1 MTTPGTRRGDRPS
14 QTQAAATRPRY
25 PVYELAVEAVRELD
39 RRARDEFAIPTLLLM
54 ENAARALR
62 EHALDLLAEAREPHA
77 LILCGPGAN
86 GGDGLA
92 LARHLTNLGV
102 PTRIV
107 LLRPEALTE
116 GSRGEPDSDAGVNLR
131 IVRRMGIPIV
141 GPADRPDPAPGLI
154 VDALFGTGLTRP
166 PEGDAA
172 NLITHAQE
180 ARDRGGVVLSVDLPS
195 GLCATRGEPLGSV
208 CVRADRTVTLAA
220 IKPGLARLEAQAF
233 VGDLAVADIGAPTA
247 LLAELGRPWKGF
259 PGREPPESE
268 AASEA

>member
-1 MTTPGTRRGDRPS
+1 MTTPGTRPGDRP
-14 QTQAAATRPRY
+14 TQPPVSATVPGY
-25 PVYELAVEAVRELD
+25 PVYELSVAAVRELD
-39 RRARDEFAIPTLLLM
+39 RRARDEFAIPTLILM

-62 EHALDLLAEAREPHA
+62 EHAIELLARARETNA

-102 PTRIV
+102 PTEIV
-107 LLRPEALTE
+107 LLTPDD
-116 GSRGEPDSDAGVNLR
+116 GPGPGESASDARVNLR
-131 IVRRMGIPIV
+131 IARLMGIPIH
-141 GPADRPDPAPGLI
+141 GPGGRPGGSAWGRPGLI
-154 VDALFGTGLTRP
+154 VDALFGIGLSRG

-172 NLITHAQE
+172 DLIRGTHE
-180 ARDRGGVVLSVDLPS
+180 ARERGSLVLSVDLPS
-195 GLCATRGEPLGSV
+195 GLCAEQGEPLGEA

-220 IKPGLARLEAQAF
+220 IKPGLSRLEAQAF

-268 AASEA
+268 A